1 MFVARCYVV
10 VVERARWRMMER
22 REFGNG
28 VPFEI
33 VSLSL
38 FAFTAALVAPPPC
51 PVPPCAA
58 FLSIGPPQLCF
69 FPSKNFSRSFHS
81 SFVFVNLNFSERKE
95 KREIKL
101 LSFCVE
107 FTSLSP
113 FPFLFIHRHHHHH
126 LNSSIVVVLYLIT
139 RKEKKKSKGHARL
152 FVFHWSKMEE
162 EKKERK
168 NTKHKTTTGAAAAI
182 CGACGLALSLPLV
195 FDRKLPPPPP
205 PLFPRISLCVS
216 ISPPRHSDK
225 HKKEEHCFDI
235 FRSFFFFLSL
245 SLFFL

>member
-1 MFVARCYVV
+1 MENDGT
-10 VVERARWRMMER
+10 ERVWKRSSLRNR
-22 REFGNG
+22 L
-28 VPFEI
+28 
-33 VSLSL
+33 SLSL
-38 FAFTAALVAPPPC
+38 RLYRRPCSPPPC

-195 FDRKLPPPPP
+195 FDRKLPPPLSFQES
-205 PLFPRISLCVS
+205 LFVFLSPRPGTQIN
-216 ISPPRHSDK
+216 I
-225 HKKEEHCFDI
+225 KKRNIVLIYFEV
-235 FRSFFFFLSL
+235 FFFFSL
-245 SLFFL
+245 SLFFFSRPTSTSARR